1 MSRQTIVL
9 DIDTQCDF
17 LLPDGA
23 WPLPGASKI
32 TPSLERVS
40 RYASMYKLPLLAT
53 TQVLDAANPLFEA
66 NGGTA
71 PAHCVKG
78 TPGQLKAPATLLE
91 NAHVVGA
98 ENCPDAE
105 IQRLMGLQTIIL
117 ETSGPDLLSNPNTE
131 RLLSGVKNA
140 IVYGVTAEG
149 ALLRAVQVLL
159 NKGIAVEF
167 VQNATTGRSE
177 DPEALEKVLAEMVT
191 LGAKKIRDIDI
202 MTRFTTSRHH

>member
-9 DIDTQCDF
+9 DIDTQCDL

-23 WPLPGASKI
+23 WPLAGAAKI

-40 RYASMYKLPLLAT
+40 RYARMYKLPVLAT
-53 TQVLDAANPLFEA
+53 VQTLEPSNPLFEA
-66 NGGTA
+66 NGGSA
-71 PAHCVKG
+71 PPHCLKG
-78 TPGQLKAPATLLE
+78 TPGAAKAPATKLDKPV
-91 NAHVVGA
+91 VVGA
-98 ENCPDAE
+98 GSCSEAE
-105 IQRLMGLQTIIL
+105 IQRFSASAEIIL

-131 RLLSGVKNA
+131 RLLTGVKNA
-140 IVYGVTAEG
+140 IVFGVSAEG

-167 VQNATTGRSE
+167 VQNATTVRSDE
-177 DPEALEKVLAEMVT
+177 PEALEKVIAEMVT

-202 MTRFTTSRHH
+202 MTRFTTMRHH